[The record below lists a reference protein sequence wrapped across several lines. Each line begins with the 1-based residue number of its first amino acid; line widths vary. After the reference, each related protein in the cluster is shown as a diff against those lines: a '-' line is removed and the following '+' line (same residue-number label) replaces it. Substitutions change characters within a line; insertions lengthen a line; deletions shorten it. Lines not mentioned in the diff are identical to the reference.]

1 MGGSRSAELGISA
14 RTLTLRISDLAVP
27 SALGSQ
33 DLAATARRFHERQL
47 EDRPD
52 RIAALIH
59 EDAEMTL
66 LANYLRTLR
75 GRRSIM
81 AALARGREAEIY
93 QAEVEQCELLSR
105 DILFVRGQARYALD
119 DSGVGV
125 SRVWWLDEF
134 RDGLLWR
141 VEAFRMEQAALDA
154 YASRLAAMV

>member
-1 MGGSRSAELGISA
+1 MTVRM
-14 RTLTLRISDLAVP
+14 SDLTVRDV
-27 SALGSQ
+27 LGVQ
-33 DLAATARRFHERQL
+33 DLGATARRFHERQL
-47 EDRPD
+47 EDRAD

-66 LANYLRTLR
+66 LANYLRTTR
-75 GRRSIM
+75 GRRAIM

-93 QAEVEQCELLSR
+93 QAEVEQCELLSD
-105 DILFVRGQARYALD
+105 DILLVRGQARYALD

-141 VEAFRMEQAALDA
+141 VEAFRTEQAALDA
-154 YASRLAAMV
+154 YTSHFSAAV

>member
-1 MGGSRSAELGISA
+1 MTVRM
-14 RTLTLRISDLAVP
+14 SDLTVRD
-27 SALGSQ
+27 ALVVR
-33 DLAATARRFHERQL
+33 DLEATARRFHERQL

-75 GRRSIM
+75 GRRAIM
-81 AALARGREAEIY
+81 AALARGRDAEIY
-93 QAEVEQCELLSR
+93 QAEVEQCELLSD
-105 DILFVRGQARYALD
+105 DILLIRGQARYALD

-141 VEAFRMEQAALDA
+141 VEAFRTEQAALDK
-154 YASRLAAMV
+154 YASRFSAAV